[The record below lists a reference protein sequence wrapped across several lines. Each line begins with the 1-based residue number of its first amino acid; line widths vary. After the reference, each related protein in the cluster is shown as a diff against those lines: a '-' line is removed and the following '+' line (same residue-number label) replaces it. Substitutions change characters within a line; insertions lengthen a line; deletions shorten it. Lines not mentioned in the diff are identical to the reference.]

1 MFVGPCHFNDFER
14 VCIWNSQPFSASVY
28 GETDENWCIESEK
41 NFWVKLL
48 PRQKLKIA
56 EKIVQP
62 LKKVEKEFKKV
73 FKTEKINGFDEKFEK
88 IGFRELLWVS
98 LSIDENWKLKLF
110 LNNFDDVE
118 AEIIGFLLLA
128 ERKQNV
134 FFIENADF
142 VLEDC
147 LDAKIYDK
155 VFQSCFFL
163 AEINRTR
170 IILDEI
176 NSLFRDIDSL
186 HDYKLKINH
195 EVADRKKLQEKMNK
209 EYNKRTE

>member
-1 MFVGPCHFNDFER
+1 M
-14 VCIWNSQPFSASVY
+14 
-28 GETDENWCIESEK
+28 
-41 NFWVKLL
+41 
-48 PRQKLKIA
+48 
-56 EKIVQP
+56 
-62 LKKVEKEFKKV
+62 
-73 FKTEKINGFDEKFEK
+73 
-88 IGFRELLWVS
+88 
-98 LSIDENWKLKLF
+98 
-110 LNNFDDVE
+110 
-118 AEIIGFLLLA
+118 A